1 MRNRRRWAR
10 ALGLLAALLLGAVL
24 GAPSASAHTRL
35 VDTVPA
41 DGTVVAAAPGTVE
54 LRFNEPVTVVEGGF
68 ALYDSTGRHTVD
80 GVPSTV
86 GVSSR
91 DRVVT
96 AALPTGLA
104 RGSYLLGWR
113 VVSADG
119 HPVGGA
125 VAFAVGAPS
134 ATPPSA
140 PDLDTRGGAVA
151 TLRTSLQVLSWLG
164 LLGGVG
170 LWVFR
175 HLVLAPGT
183 WSGRGGRLVVGG
195 LALAVTATL
204 LLAGTSAVEQ
214 AGGPVSDLA
223 DGWAWQEG
231 LGSGSGAGAAV
242 ALVTAGA
249 LLLLVAGRLPAAAA
263 RGVGLLGSLVALSS
277 VLATGHTRT
286 VGPTWVMALLDLVH
300 VSAAAVWSG
309 GLLGLGLHLLAA
321 RRRPEEAV
329 ATAAVVVR
337 FSALAGVLV
346 GLLGVSG
353 LAMATLV
360 LERPADLTG
369 TGWGRALLAKLAL
382 VAVVG
387 VLAAWNRY
395 SLVGAVRRRGA
406 PAEQWRRLR
415 AAVVDEAAVVVVAL
429 AVTGVLVG
437 QSPSAPAEPGSPAA
451 VTAAS
456 AQRAELGTGSVQL
469 SVAPG
474 GVGTR
479 TAELTLRGPD
489 GAPLVIDE
497 PPRVSLSLPEQGLGP
512 LPATVR
518 PLDQPGRYAVSA
530 ALPVPGAWQLL
541 VSARTSRFDEPT
553 AVLVVPVNG

>member
-1 MRNRRRWAR
+1 VRNRRRWTR
-10 ALGLLAALLLGAVL
+10 ALGLLAALLLSTVL
-24 GAPSASAHTRL
+24 GAPSASAHTQL
-35 VDTVPA
+35 VDTAPTAGAVLP
-41 DGTVVAAAPGTVE
+41 TAPGTVE
-54 LRFNEPVTVVEGGF
+54 LRFNEAVTVVEGAF
-68 ALYDSTGRHTVD
+68 ALYDTTGRHTVD

-86 GVSSR
+86 AVSSR

-96 AALPTGLA
+96 ATLPAGLA

-125 VAFAVGAPS
+125 LAFAVGAVS
-134 ATPPSA
+134 ATPPDA
-140 PDLDTRGGAVA
+140 PALDARGGAVA
-151 TLRTSLQVLSWLG
+151 TLRTSLQVLAWLG

-170 LWVFR
+170 LWAFR
-175 HLVLAPGT
+175 HLVLAPGSR
-183 WSGRGGRLVVGG
+183 SGRGGRLVVAG
-195 LALAVTATL
+195 LGLAVTATL
-204 LLAGTSAVEQ
+204 LLAGTGAVEQ
-214 AGGPVSDLA
+214 AGGPVTDLA
-223 DGWAWQEG
+223 DGWAWREG
-231 LGSGSGAGAAV
+231 LSSGAGASV
-242 ALVTAGA
+242 ALVAVGA
-249 LLLLVAGRLPAAAA
+249 VLLLLAERLPVPAA
-263 RGVGLLGSLVALSS
+263 RAVGLLGSLVALSS
-277 VLATGHTRT
+277 VLTTGHTRT
-286 VGPTWVMALLDLVH
+286 VEPTWLMGLLDLVH

-321 RRRPEEAV
+321 RRRPAEAV
-329 ATAAVVVR
+329 AAASVVVR
-337 FSALAGVLV
+337 FSTVAGVLV

-353 LAMATLV
+353 IAMAVLV

-387 VLAAWNRY
+387 VLAGWNRY

-415 AAVVDEAAVVVVAL
+415 SAVVDEAVVVVVAL

-437 QSPSAPAEPGSPAA
+437 QSPSAPVGPGGPA
-451 VTAAS
+451 VVAAS
-456 AQRAELGTGSVQL
+456 TQRAELGTGSVQL

-474 GVGTR
+474 GVGPR
-479 TAELTLRGPD
+479 TAELTLRGAD
-489 GAPLVIDE
+489 GAPLVTDE
-497 PPRVSLSLPEQGLGP
+497 PPQVSLTLPDQGLGP

-518 PLDQPGRYAVSA
+518 SLGQPGRYAVSA
-530 ALPVPGAWQLL
+530 SLPVPGSWQLL